1 MQLDFL
7 GHLNHFNVQNNRVLH
22 IGFPNFKTLIIINN
36 IINNIQLW
44 KYKYND
50 EIDDLFIKWL
60 INPV

>member
-7 GHLNHFNVQNNRVLH
+7 GHLNHFNVQNNRMLQ

-36 IINNIQLW
+36 IINDIKLW

-50 EIDDLFIKWL
+50 EIGDFFIRWL